1 MLQIQEQQ
9 DALDDCDHAVQL
21 IEALLAKTC
30 PQNMSDA
37 SLHGESESV
46 ESVGADAESA
56 ASIKD
61 PADMDRALLQRR
73 LSSVQ
78 ACSSQAAA
86 TMQALEASL
95 HDRRA
100 TLHALQVRSC
110 ICCNMC
116 CERSA

>member
-1 MLQIQEQQ
+1 MSVTLNTANMLQIQEQQ

-61 PADMDRALLQRR
+61 PADMDRALLQ
-73 LSSVQ
+73 LS
-78 ACSSQAAA
+78 
-86 TMQALEASL
+86 LI
-95 HDRRA
+95 H
-100 TLHALQVRSC
+100 
-110 ICCNMC
+110 I
-116 CERSA
+116 